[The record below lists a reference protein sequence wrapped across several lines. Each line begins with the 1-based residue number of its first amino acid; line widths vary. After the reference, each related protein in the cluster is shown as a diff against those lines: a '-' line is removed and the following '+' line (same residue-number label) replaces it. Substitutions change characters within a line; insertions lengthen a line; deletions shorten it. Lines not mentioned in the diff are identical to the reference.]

1 MDCLL
6 RAGQI
11 EADLQG
17 EGKVES
23 VCQSHKEALGAAFRA
38 CRRIFG
44 ADKTEGPFFSQ
55 ASLPALSRWARGL
68 GTWAPH
74 WREKMKESFT
84 NTFPKHKTGTMTC
97 ITTE

>member
-17 EGKVES
+17 RES
-23 VCQSHKEALGAAFRA
+23 GECQSHKEALGAAFRA
-38 CRRIFG
+38 RRIFG

-55 ASLPALSRWARGL
+55 ALPLS
-68 GTWAPH
+68 
-74 WREKMKESFT
+74 
-84 NTFPKHKTGTMTC
+84 
-97 ITTE
+97 

>member
-17 EGKVES
+17 EGGES
-23 VCQSHKEALGAAFRA
+23 GECQSHKEALGAAFRA
-38 CRRIFG
+38 CRIFG

-55 ASLPALSRWARGL
+55 ASLGL
-68 GTWAPH
+68 RAGHVGSTLVGENE
-74 WREKMKESFT
+74 RVLNK
-84 NTFPKHKTGTMTC
+84 NTFPKYKTGTMTC

>member
-23 VCQSHKEALGAAFRA
+23 ARVIKRRSERRLGLVGYLELTRQ
-38 CRRIFG
+38 R
-44 ADKTEGPFFSQ
+44 EGPFFSQ
-55 ASLPALSRWARGL
+55 ASVPCLAAGPGGWARGL
-68 GTWAPH
+68 H
-74 WREKMKESFT
+74 ISRRK
-84 NTFPKHKTGTMTC
+84 
-97 ITTE
+97 

>member
-23 VCQSHKEALGAAFRA
+23 ARQSHKEALGAAFRA
-38 CRRIFG
+38 RRIFG

-55 ASLPALSRWARGL
+55 ALPCLAGPAGWARGGL
-68 GTWAPH
+68 H
-74 WREKMKESFT
+74 WPE
-84 NTFPKHKTGTMTC
+84 
-97 ITTE
+97 